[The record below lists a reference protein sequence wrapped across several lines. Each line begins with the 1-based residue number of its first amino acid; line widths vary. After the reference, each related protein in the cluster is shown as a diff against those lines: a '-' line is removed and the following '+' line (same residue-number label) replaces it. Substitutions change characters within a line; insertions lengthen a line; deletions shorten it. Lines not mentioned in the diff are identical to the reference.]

1 MELREIMLVL
11 HIASAGVWLGANVIQ
26 VVVPGLAARQGVEV
40 VAGWYRVAGQLAK
53 RLYMPASILI
63 LITGIVMV
71 LQDDSFSFGSLFVT
85 IGFGM
90 IVIGAL
96 LGIFVFD
103 PGSEAVAVAVESG
116 DRSRIKAAT
125 ARIAKFGAVDTLLLL
140 FTMTAMVLRWA

>member
-1 MELREIMLVL
+1 MEVPDIILVL

-26 VVVPGLAARQGVEV
+26 AVVPGLAAPQGVEV
-40 VAGWYRVAGQLAK
+40 VAGWYRVAGQLSK

-96 LGIFVFD
+96 LGIFVFG
-103 PGSEAVAVAVESG
+103 PGSEAVAEAVESG
-116 DRSRIKAAT
+116 DQARIKATT
-125 ARIAKFGAVDTLLLL
+125 ARMATFGVVDTLLLL
-140 FTMTAMVLRWA
+140 FTMTAMVLRWD

>member
-1 MELREIMLVL
+1 MELRDIMLVI

-26 VVVPGLAARQGVEV
+26 AVVPGLATRHGLEV
-40 VAGWYRVAGQLAK
+40 VAGWYRVAGQLSK
-53 RLYMPASILI
+53 KLYMPASILI
-63 LITGIVMV
+63 LVTGIVMV
-71 LQDDSFSFGSLFVT
+71 LQDDSFGFGSLFVT

-103 PGSEAVAVAVESG
+103 PGSEAVAEAVESG

-125 ARIAKFGAVDTLLLL
+125 ARIATFGTVDTLLLL
-140 FTMTAMVLRWA
+140 FTMTAMVLRWS